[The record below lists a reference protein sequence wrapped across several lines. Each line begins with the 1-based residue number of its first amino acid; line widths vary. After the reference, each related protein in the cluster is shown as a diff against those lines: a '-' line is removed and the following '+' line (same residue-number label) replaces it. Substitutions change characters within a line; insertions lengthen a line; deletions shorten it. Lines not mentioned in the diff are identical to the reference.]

1 MCAMKCAG
9 CKREFEKTSSLN
21 SHKRFCKE
29 WIKVRHSYIVLHSSQ
44 EEVKNTPAS
53 CPLCNLQFKNVY
65 SMSAHKTHC
74 ANPNFDPFANSRGW
88 SKGKIL
94 IPLED
99 LFKKDSSYSTGYA
112 KNAIV
117 TLGLRKNECECCKLS
132 SWQGAKITLELDHIN
147 GIRNDHRLENL
158 RLLCPNC
165 HSQTPN
171 WRGRNKNTGQKKISD
186 EDFILLL
193 SENCNR
199 QALMKAGL
207 APSGGNYKKC
217 EKLRVKS

>member
-1 MCAMKCAG
+1 MSQNICLG
-9 CKREFEKTSSLN
+9 CNKSFEKMNSLK
-21 SHKRFCKE
+21 SHKTHCKE
-29 WIKVRHSYIVLHSSQ
+29 WEKIRHEFIKKHVSHEENKKIVS
-44 EEVKNTPAS
+44 N
-53 CPLCNLQFKNVY
+53 CPICDKQFPNVY
-65 SMSAHKTHC
+65 SMGAHKGHC
-74 ANPNFDPFANSRGW
+74 LNPDRDHLAKSRGW

-94 IPLED
+94 ISLED

-132 SWQGAKITLELDHIN
+132 SWQGVKITLELDHIN
-147 GIRNDHRLENL
+147 GVRNDHTLENL

-171 WRGRNKNTGQKKISD
+171 WRGRNKNTGKKKISD
-186 EDFILLL
+186 EDFITLLD
-193 SENCNR
+193 ENCNR

-207 APSGGNYKKC
+207 APSGGNYEKC